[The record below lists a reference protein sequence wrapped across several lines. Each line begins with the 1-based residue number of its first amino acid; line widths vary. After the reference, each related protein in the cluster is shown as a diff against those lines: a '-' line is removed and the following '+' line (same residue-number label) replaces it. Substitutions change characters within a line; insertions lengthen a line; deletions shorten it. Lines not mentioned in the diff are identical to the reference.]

1 MKAQIRPDIIKKE
14 EIPVKEKA
22 TGIETYI
29 TFDGMVASKQL
40 EDEDEDGY
48 NTEIT
53 VNEIVYLANSVDL
66 KFTLELMQL

>member
-40 EDEDEDGY
+40 EDEDGY